1 MKDESKNKKDGVLKS
16 LAIIGFVGIIIIIS
30 WLSIQLV
37 NVMPNAFSSLAS
49 LAEGLNQQ
57 SFKEEVEGEVKP
69 LLVTSNTTLVNTGE
83 SINLSWETVPNQG
96 SYTFSYTCTE
106 GVSIDILDVNNG
118 LRNITCDTNYN
129 VGNSDSISITVES
142 EKKRFENIEYSIA
155 FLATNDTT
163 PRAEGSASFTVINSS
178 IQDVIASNEE
188 TESES
193 VVEETEEK
201 ETSEPTTE
209 VVEPTTPTYNQ
220 EFVYT
225 IPTSDPNGRTDL
237 STKFLA
243 TGKIVGNT
251 FFPEALVQDEN
262 GALQFEVKNYGTKTS
277 GKWTYTLSLPGGGNY
292 SSTEQSPLKPNERA
306 LITIGFPTTDS
317 SSYTFVGKVTE
328 ATDKNTINNQFSQ
341 TVSIKK

>member
-1 MKDESKNKKDGVLKS
+1 MKDESKNKKGGVLKS

-57 SFKEEVEGEVKP
+57 SFKEESADEVKS

-83 SINLSWETVPNQG
+83 SVKLSWETVPTQG
-96 SYTFSYTCTE
+96 SYTFSYSCTE

-118 LRNITCDTNYN
+118 LRNIACNTNYN
-129 VGNSDSISITVES
+129 VGNLDSINISVES
-142 EKKRFENIEYSIA
+142 EKKRFENIEYSIS

-163 PRAEGSASFTVINSS
+163 PRAAGSASFTVVNSA
-178 IQDVIASNEE
+178 IQDVLTNND
-188 TESES
+188 
-193 VVEETEEK
+193 ETEE
-201 ETSEPTTE
+201 ESSTEEEAEVSEPVTE
-209 VVEPTTPTYNQ
+209 VSEPTTPTYNQ

-237 STKFLA
+237 SAKFLA
-243 TGKIVGNT
+243 TGKIVGNS

-277 GKWTYTLSLPGGGNY
+277 AKWTYTLSLPGGGTY

-306 LITIGFPTTDS
+306 VITIGFPTNDNS
-317 SSYTFVGKVTE
+317 SHTFVGKVTE
-328 ATDKNTINNQFSQ
+328 STDKNTLNNQFSQ
-341 TVSIKK
+341 AVSIKK